1 MIQHVTA
8 ANAASLSEMKI
19 GRNAP
24 CPCGSGKK
32 YKRCHGAI
40 AEGGETRQ
48 SPLVMRMPPEV
59 AGKVEELKAQQ
70 AQRELQQGRGRPIIS
85 TEARDHRVV
94 AVGNRVFFSKGWRT
108 FHDFLFHYIKEAVG
122 REWGAAEQA
131 KPLEQRHPI
140 MQWNAKLG
148 ALPRTKP
155 RGEIESGAATGA
167 VSAYLGLAYNLY
179 LLAHNVEIQSRLIQ
193 RLKDPDTFWGAYYE
207 TFVASV
213 FIKAGFELKFEN
225 EDDRT
230 RTHCE
235 FSATFKG
242 TGKRFSVEAKARN
255 FLASAENSAPAGRA
269 RLRVWR
275 QVSGALHK
283 LADYTRVVFV
293 DLSSPNA
300 LGSADIVQ
308 ILKAGQRELRASEHQ
323 KVQGKPAPSA
333 YVFLTAAPYHFVLD
347 DTQLARAVLAEG
359 FRIPEFKEGAQ
370 FPSVR
375 DMAESRERH
384 REMHSLLESL
394 RIHHEIPSTFDGEM
408 PEYAFSKQ
416 TPRLL
421 IGHRYIVP
429 SPEGEVEGILEDAVV
444 LEGAAMVWGIYHCP
458 STGKRIHVK
467 TPISAEE
474 LSAYRRHPET
484 FFGRV
489 KKQWNI
495 DGDPLNLFDFL
506 LYGIRDANRDQL
518 LLQIK
523 GSPDLE
529 SLRDLPLEDLRKV
542 VAERLTYAV
551 MHKRGK

>member
-1 MIQHVTA
+1 
-8 ANAASLSEMKI
+8 
-19 GRNAP
+19 
-24 CPCGSGKK
+24 
-32 YKRCHGAI
+32 
-40 AEGGETRQ
+40 
-48 SPLVMRMPPEV
+48 MRMPPEV
-59 AGKVEELKAQQ
+59 ARQLEEMKAQQ
-70 AQRELQQGRGRPIIS
+70 VQRERQQGLGRPIIS
-85 TEARDHRVV
+85 TEAHEHRVV

-108 FHDFLFHYIKEAVG
+108 FHDFLFEYIKEVIG

-140 MQWNAKLG
+140 MQWNAELG

-155 RGEIESGAATGA
+155 RGEIESAPATGA

-193 RLKDPDTFWGAYYE
+193 RLKAPGTFWGAYYE

-213 FIKAGFELKFEN
+213 FIKAGFDLEFEN

-235 FSATFKG
+235 FSATFRR

-255 FLASAENSAPAGRA
+255 FQASAADKARSGRP

-283 LADYTRVVFV
+283 LADHNRIVFV
-293 DLSSPNA
+293 DLSSPSA
-300 LGSADIVQ
+300 LRSAEITP

-323 KVQGKPAPSA
+323 KVQGNPAPPA
-333 YVFLTAAPYHFVLD
+333 YVFLTAAPHHFALD
-347 DTQLARAVLAEG
+347 AVELGRAVLAEG

-375 DMAESRERH
+375 HMAESRERH
-384 REMHSLLESL
+384 QEMHSLLESL

-416 TPRLL
+416 EPRLL
-421 IGHRYIVP
+421 IGRSYIVP

-444 LEGAAMVWGIYHCP
+444 IEEAAMVWGIYHCP
-458 STGKRIHVK
+458 SIGKRIHVK
-467 TPISAEE
+467 TPISDEE

-484 FFGRV
+484 FFGQV
-489 KKQWNI
+489 KKQWSTN
-495 DGDPLNLFDFL
+495 GDPLKLFDFFL
-506 LYGIRDANRDQL
+506 QGVRDANRDQL
-518 LLQIK
+518 LLQIR
-523 GSPDLE
+523 GSPDLD
-529 SLRDLPLEDLRKV
+529 SLRDLPLEELRKV

-551 MHKRGK
+551 VSKQKK